1 MKYNIL
7 IVEDDKLLQRGL
19 VASLESLEVE
29 ITVASSG
36 NEAIEKIEDKNFHLV
51 ITDIMMDNLD
61 GFDLI
66 KYINNSDKKIPFF
79 IISSLGNNDDILKG
93 YSLKIID
100 YITKPVNFELLN
112 KKVQNF
118 LEYTYPNTS
127 SIQFHKSKNMVI
139 IEGEEYT
146 LTTKEYDLLEYLYK

>member
-36 NEAIEKIEDKNFHLV
+36 NEAIEKIEGKNFHLV

-66 KYINNSDKKIPFF
+66 KYINNS
-79 IISSLGNNDDILKG
+79 
-93 YSLKIID
+93 
-100 YITKPVNFELLN
+100 
-112 KKVQNF
+112 
-118 LEYTYPNTS
+118 PNM
-127 SIQFHKSKNMVI
+127 SI
-139 IEGEEYT
+139 
-146 LTTKEYDLLEYLYK
+146 